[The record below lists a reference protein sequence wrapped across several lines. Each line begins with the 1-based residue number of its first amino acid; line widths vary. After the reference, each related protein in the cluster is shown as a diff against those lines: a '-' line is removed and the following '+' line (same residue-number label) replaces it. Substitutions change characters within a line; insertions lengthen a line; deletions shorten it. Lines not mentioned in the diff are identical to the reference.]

1 MNKGKFLL
9 TLTKGNER
17 KILAVCETKAAAME
31 EGNEFLKH
39 LTMDA
44 GTLSVIF
51 AELDDKNN
59 IQGGKYLLYHVW

>member
-1 MNKGKFLL
+1 MDKKKFLL

-17 KILAVCETKAAAME
+17 TILAVCDTKAAAMK
-31 EGNEFLKH
+31 EGDEYIKH

-51 AELDDKNN
+51 AELDDDNN
-59 IQGGKYLLYHVW
+59 LKGGKYLLYHVW